1 MDMKLLCRKL
11 RLNTLIPYKHFAKLT
26 SRPKHEHVT
35 PVGDPSVG
43 SEDQMLEYAQLL
55 GEDGG
60 WPTVPDSAYDLLDRL
75 LDLNPAT
82 RISAEDALNHEFFT
96 SDSD

>member
-1 MDMKLLCRKL
+1 MDMKLLCQKL

-26 SRPKHEHVT
+26 SRPKDEHAPPADET
-35 PVGDPSVG
+35 SVANQ
-43 SEDQMLEYAQLL
+43 EQMLEYARLL

-82 RISAEDALNHEFFT
+82 RISAEEALNHEFFT
-96 SDSD
+96 SDSE